1 MWYPSIIP
9 VAVLR
14 PLHDVM
20 VETKPERKEDLK
32 LDFVSAG
39 KYIFN
44 FVRY

>member
-9 VAVLR
+9 VAV
-14 PLHDVM
+14 LHDVM